1 MDENS
6 HSLST
11 TPLTD
16 SIVHSPYQGQEEELL
31 PMASRRNIAPAIG
44 IDLGTTY
51 SCVAVWQNNRVE
63 IIPNDQGNRITPS
76 SVAFAEDGRLLGD
89 AAKNQTDVN
98 PTNTVF
104 AVKRLIGRR
113 FSDSSVQNDVK
124 YWPFKVVAGPS
135 DRPRI
140 VVNYRGNQK
149 DFYAEEISSMILL
162 KMKEVAETYLATT
175 VKNAIITVPA
185 YFSDSQRQATKN
197 AGAIAGLNVIRIMD
211 EPTAA
216 AIAYGF
222 DKITVDGNNKNVL
235 VFDLGGGTFD
245 VSLLSI
251 GHGNFVVRATAGDTH
266 LGGEDFDDRLV
277 DHCVKEFK
285 TKYKKDIIGNA
296 KSLRRLRTACERAKR
311 ILSFSSRA
319 TIQVDCLYDGVD
331 FSTRISQARFEEL
344 NKDRFMRCTDQ
355 IEECLRG
362 AQIDKTGVDVVVLVG
377 GSTRIPKVQQ
387 LVQDFFE
394 GKELFKGIHP
404 DEAVAYGAAIYA
416 ADLHGQRKKDMQN
429 LVLVDVTPLSLGI
442 TVKIYEG
449 ESAETKYNNLLGE
462 FRLGGIEP
470 APHGVPEIDAVLDI
484 DANGILTVSAQ
495 VRSNGAKNEIV
506 ISKRNADLI
515 PEEIQTMVEAAARY
529 KAEDKELKMRIS
541 LEDFV
546 EKVKTMAMDPG
557 LSDPEKKSMEEAAEN
572 VIAWLE
578 TNHAATIDE
587 INKQKREL
595 AATIRRLMKLRRGGI
610 PYDEVLLLSLEE
622 EE

>member
-140 VVNYRGNQK
+140 VVNYRGVEKQ
-149 DFYAEEISSMILL
+149 FFAEEISSMVLV
-162 KMKEVAETYLATT
+162 KMKEVAETYLGCI
-175 VKNAIITVPA
+175 VKNVVITVPA
-185 YFSDSQRQATKN
+185 YFNDSQRQATKN
-197 AGAIAGLNVIRIMD
+197 AGAIAGLNVMRIMD

-222 DKITVDGNNKNVL
+222 YKITEDHKEKSVL
-235 VFDLGGGTFD
+235 IFDLGGGTFD
-245 VSLLSI
+245 VSLLSVV
-251 GHGNFVVRATAGDTH
+251 HGKFVVQATTGDTH

-277 DHCVKEFK
+277 DLCVKEFK
-285 TKYKKDIIGNA
+285 KKYNKDITGNA

-311 ILSFSSRA
+311 MLSSAVMTS
-319 TIQVDCLYDGVD
+319 IDVDYLYDGVD
-331 FSTRISQARFEEL
+331 FSTRISRARFEEL
-344 NKDRFMRCTDQ
+344 NKDLFTRCTDL
-355 IEECLRG
+355 IEKCLSD
-362 AQIDKTGVDVVVLVG
+362 AKIDKTGVDVVVLVG
-377 GSTRIPKVQQ
+377 GSTRIPKIQQ
-387 LVQDFFE
+387 LVQDFFK
-394 GKELFKGIHP
+394 GKELCKGIHP
-404 DEAVAYGAAIYA
+404 DEAVAYGAAIQA
-416 ADLHGQRKKDMQN
+416 ANLSGQGDKEVEN
-429 LVLVDVTPLSLGI
+429 LVLVDVSPLSLGI
-442 TVKIYEG
+442 GTTSTLEKMLFVVPRNTPIPTKKQKTITTMLDDQTAMSIPIYEG
-449 ESAETKYNNLLGE
+449 ESTETKYNNLLSN
-462 FRLGGIEP
+462 FYLQGINP
-470 APHGVPEIDAVLDI
+470 APKHVPDIDVCFDI
-484 DANGILTVSAQ
+484 DADGILNVSAHD
-495 VRSNGAKNEIV
+495 RSSGHKNEIV
-506 ISKRNADLI
+506 ISK
-515 PEEIQTMVEAAARY
+515 
-529 KAEDKELKMRIS
+529 
-541 LEDFV
+541 
-546 EKVKTMAMDPG
+546 
-557 LSDPEKKSMEEAAEN
+557 
-572 VIAWLE
+572 
-578 TNHAATIDE
+578 
-587 INKQKREL
+587 
-595 AATIRRLMKLRRGGI
+595 
-610 PYDEVLLLSLEE
+610 
-622 EE
+622 

>member
-1 MDENS
+1 
-6 HSLST
+6 
-11 TPLTD
+11 
-16 SIVHSPYQGQEEELL
+16 
-31 PMASRRNIAPAIG
+31 MASRRNITPAIG

-76 SVAFAEDGRLLGD
+76 CVAFTEDGRLLGD
-89 AAKNQTDVN
+89 AAKNQTDMN

-149 DFYAEEISSMILL
+149 EFYAEEISSMILL
-162 KMKEVAETYLATT
+162 KMKEVAETYLATP
-175 VKNAIITVPA
+175 VKNAIVTVPA

-197 AGAIAGLNVIRIMD
+197 AGTIAGLNVIRIMD

-222 DKITVDGNNKNVL
+222 DKITVDANFEKKTVDANKKNVL

-251 GHGNFVVRATAGDTH
+251 GHGNFEVRATAGDTH

-277 DHCVKEFK
+277 DHCVKEFR
-285 TKYKKDIIGNA
+285 TKYKKDITGNA

-311 ILSFSSRA
+311 ILSSSSRA
-319 TIQVDCLYDGVD
+319 TIEVDCLYDGID

-344 NKDRFMRCTDQ
+344 NKDLFMRCTDQ

-362 AQIDKTGVDVVVLVG
+362 AKIGKTGVDVVVLVG

-394 GKELFKGIHP
+394 GKELFMGIHP

-416 ADLHGQRKKDMQN
+416 ANLNGQREKDMQN
-429 LVLVDVTPLSLGI
+429 LVLVDVTPLSLGLGI
-442 TVKIYEG
+442 SKGFKDMSIVVPRNTPIPTKKYTRFTTSNDNQTTATLRIYEG
-449 ESAETKYNNLLGE
+449 ESAETKYNNLLGK
-462 FRLGGIEP
+462 FSIDGIDP
-470 APHGVPEIDAVLDI
+470 APEGSVNIRVWFDI
-484 DANGILTVSAQ
+484 DADGILSVSAQ
-495 VRSNGAKNEIV
+495 VESTSIKNGIIIKQNG
-506 ISKRNADLI
+506 DLTAA
-515 PEEIQTMVEAAARY
+515 EIQTMIEEAGRY
-529 KAEDKELKMRIS
+529 KAEDEKHKAMIS
-541 LEDFV
+541 LEDLA
-546 EKVKTMAMDPG
+546 EKLESLAVDPG
-557 LSDPEKKSMEEAAEN
+557 RSKPDTKSMKEAAEN
-572 VIAWLE
+572 VIAWLDR
-578 TNHAATIDE
+578 NPHADIDE
-587 INKQKREL
+587 INKRREQL
-595 AATIRRLMKLRRGGI
+595 KTTFPILR
-610 PYDEVLLLSLEE
+610 EE
-622 EE
+622 N

>member
-1 MDENS
+1 
-6 HSLST
+6 
-11 TPLTD
+11 
-16 SIVHSPYQGQEEELL
+16 
-31 PMASRRNIAPAIG
+31 MASEGNIAPAIG

-76 SVAFAEDGRLLGD
+76 CVAFTEDGRLLGD
-89 AAKNQTDVN
+89 AAKNQIDMN

-140 VVNYRGNQK
+140 VVNYRGVEKQ
-149 DFYAEEISSMILL
+149 FYAEEISSMVLV

-197 AGAIAGLNVIRIMD
+197 AGVIAGLNVIRIMD

-222 DKITVDGNNKNVL
+222 DKITVDANKKNVL
-235 VFDLGGGTFD
+235 VFYLGGGTFD

-266 LGGEDFDDRLV
+266 LGGEDFDDRLI

-285 TKYKKDIIGNA
+285 KKYKKDITQNA

-311 ILSFSSRA
+311 ILSSSSRA
-319 TIQVDCLYDGVD
+319 TIEVDCLYDGID

-344 NKDRFMRCTDQ
+344 NKDLFMRCTEQ

-377 GSTRIPKVQQ
+377 GSTRIPNVQQ

-404 DEAVAYGAAIYA
+404 DEAVACGAAIYA
-416 ADLHGQRKKDMQN
+416 ANLNGQREKDMQN

-442 TVKIYEG
+442 GIREGFEYMRMVVPKNTPIPTKKYILLVTDHDNQTSARFPIYEG

-462 FRLGGIEP
+462 FEINGIDP
-470 APHGVPEIDAVLDI
+470 APKGAVKIDVWFDI
-484 DANGILTVSAQ
+484 DADGILSVSAQ
-495 VRSNGAKNEIV
+495 VKSTSIKNGIIIKQNG
-506 ISKRNADLI
+506 DLTAA
-515 PEEIQTMVEAAARY
+515 EIQTMIEEASRY
-529 KAEDKELKMRIS
+529 KAEDEKHKSKIS
-541 LEDFV
+541 LEDLAD
-546 EKVKTMAMDPG
+546 KLKSLALDPG
-557 LSDPEKKSMEEAAEN
+557 RSKSDMKSMKAAAEN
-572 VIAWLE
+572 AIAWLDR
-578 TNHAATIDE
+578 NPQADIDE
-587 INKQKREL
+587 INK
-595 AATIRRLMKLRRGGI
+595 RRGQLKTTFPI
-610 PYDEVLLLSLEE
+610 LCEE
-622 EE
+622 N

>member
-140 VVNYRGNQK
+140 VVNYRGVEKQ
-149 DFYAEEISSMILL
+149 FSAEEISSMVLV
-162 KMKEVAETYLATT
+162 KMKEVAETYLGCI
-175 VKNAIITVPA
+175 VKNVVITVPA
-185 YFSDSQRQATKN
+185 YFNDSQRQATKN
-197 AGAIAGLNVIRIMD
+197 AGAIAGLNVMRIMD

-222 DKITVDGNNKNVL
+222 YKITEDHKEKSVL
-235 VFDLGGGTFD
+235 IFDHGGGTFD
-245 VSLLSI
+245 VSLLSVV
-251 GHGNFVVRATAGDTH
+251 HGKFVVQATTGDTH

-277 DHCVKEFK
+277 DLCVKEFK
-285 TKYKKDIIGNA
+285 KKYNKDITGNA

-311 ILSFSSRA
+311 MLSSAVMTS
-319 TIQVDCLYDGVD
+319 IDVDYLYDGVD
-331 FSTRISQARFEEL
+331 FSTRISRAQFEEL
-344 NKDRFMRCTDQ
+344 NKDLFTRCTDL
-355 IEECLRG
+355 IEKCLSD
-362 AQIDKTGVDVVVLVG
+362 AKIDKTGVDVVVLVG
-377 GSTRIPKVQQ
+377 GSTRIPKIQQ
-387 LVQDFFE
+387 LVQDFFK
-394 GKELFKGIHP
+394 GKELCKGIHP
-404 DEAVAYGAAIYA
+404 DEAVAYGAAIQA
-416 ADLHGQRKKDMQN
+416 ANLSGQGDKEVEN
-429 LVLVDVTPLSLGI
+429 LVLVDVSPLSLGI
-442 TVKIYEG
+442 GTTSTLEKMLFVVPRNTPIPTKKQKTITTMLDDQTAMSIPIYEG
-449 ESAETKYNNLLGE
+449 ESTETKYNNLLSN
-462 FRLGGIEP
+462 FYLQGINP
-470 APHGVPEIDAVLDI
+470 APKHVPDIDVCFDI
-484 DANGILTVSAQ
+484 DADGILNVSAQ
-495 VRSNGAKNEIV
+495 DRSSGHKNEIV
-506 ISKRNADLI
+506 ISK
-515 PEEIQTMVEAAARY
+515 
-529 KAEDKELKMRIS
+529 
-541 LEDFV
+541 
-546 EKVKTMAMDPG
+546 
-557 LSDPEKKSMEEAAEN
+557 
-572 VIAWLE
+572 
-578 TNHAATIDE
+578 
-587 INKQKREL
+587 
-595 AATIRRLMKLRRGGI
+595 
-610 PYDEVLLLSLEE
+610 
-622 EE
+622 